1 MGHYAGTVKTR
12 STLGP
17 AARRS
22 RFPKALRRKAEIIH
36 TSAVNPFSPL
46 LALLI
51 AFGSPSSPVGDVC
64 NYGGKPAHEDRFSGK
79 RCPHNA
85 VGFRMIPR
93 DHVEWKPL
101 MMTPNASHW
110 QT

>member
-64 NYGGKPAHEDRFSGK
+64 NYGGKHADEYRLEGILSPQ
-79 RCPHNA
+79 NA
-85 VGFRMIPR
+85 VGFRIIPP
-93 DHVEWKPL
+93 DHIEWKPL